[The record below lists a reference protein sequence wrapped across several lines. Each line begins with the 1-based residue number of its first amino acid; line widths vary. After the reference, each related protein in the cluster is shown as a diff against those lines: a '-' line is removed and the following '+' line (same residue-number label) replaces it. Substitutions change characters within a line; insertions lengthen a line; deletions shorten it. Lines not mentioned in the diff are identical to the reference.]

1 MKTADLLLAFPF
13 HHRCLDALAVAIVA
27 GLFWRFSLSHWAL
40 AANRAR
46 ALRWRTRCRLRPGPG
61 FATLPEL
68 VTAVGPPGRRLP
80 RRPGPPRLHLP
91 ASG

>member
-27 GLFWRFSLSHWAL
+27 GLFWRFSLSRWAL

-61 FATLPEL
+61 FATMAEL
-68 VTAVGPPGRRLP
+68 AIRGAAWPPPGAAA
-80 RRPGPPRLHLP
+80 GPAPP
-91 ASG
+91 PPSASG